1 MDIPIGFQFDPQSG
15 LYYKEE
21 DSWADGAPVRLV
33 TWLDS
38 QSGATQQVCYPA
50 AVESPVIPEAAP
62 VSVFSIPEGFA
73 PYPGSDLYFQ
83 TENCMENGVPVQRV
97 TYYNPAEDSY
107 HQVDYPVEQPSSE
120 PGSVTG
126 DALSSPALEEQADT
140 APDWAGSEQEAA
152 PATAPSAV
160 SPAAEEELLPEPVPV
175 TAEEPLDIELMEMPL
190 DEEEELLDPPPEP
203 LLAVTGLPEQNPYVQ
218 QHTDSSEPPPI
229 YADLSESIEQEIYTA
244 PGVWPLPEK
253 KNKLA
258 VIAAVVGALMLI
270 AVGVCGWRFG
280 WFGGQSAAG
289 DGAEASQPPVISVP
303 STTSGTSNPAESPE
317 VSSEDGS
324 NPLAQLPVSVTVE
337 HYSPWDANITLS
349 GIPFKESYSASIPG
363 KDKDAMLY
371 RWSAAFGSYEVALLY
386 FCKDANDTG
395 TVTPGD
401 MQCNLWKIDSEG
413 GGSAVGEVTYEIAGD
428 SITFF
433 HVTLPAEETDAFD
446 FSSPEA
452 TYAVT
457 ILEGDARLEKDC
469 TAFISKAASEETP
482 VLQLEQVY
490 RYTDEATALE
500 VVLEIHQNDGAFRLA
515 MDLGGSTYS
524 IWGSYFAQSDD
535 ILILEANAP
544 PPPPIWPGNVQFL
557 LQTDGG
563 LQLEG
568 PGDLGVLPIGG
579 VLMPTGDTITT
590 SYQAAGGTDFPYAGE
605 YVCGDEQIP
614 TEYRPSIRLDDTMGF
629 TMTINT
635 DQGMVEGAGQFAW
648 DIQTGMIYLNFEHIS
663 GGDPGDGYR
672 EADVKILG
680 DDQLQF
686 LTEGFGL
693 MGYDEN
699 LGIFTRY

>member
-1 MDIPIGFQFDPQSG
+1 MDIPTGFQFDPQSG

-33 TWLDS
+33 TWLDL

-50 AVESPVIPEAAP
+50 AMESPVIPEAAP
-62 VSVFSIPEGFA
+62 VSAFSIPEGFA

-97 TYYNPAEDSY
+97 TYYNPAEGSY
-107 HQVDYPVEQPSSE
+107 HQVDYPVEQPSPE
-120 PGSVTG
+120 PEPVAG
-126 DALSSPALEEQADT
+126 DALSSPALEEQAYT

-152 PATAPSAV
+152 PAV
-160 SPAAEEELLPEPVPV
+160 FVPAAEEELLPEPVPAA
-175 TAEEPLDIELMEMPL
+175 AEEEYLNTEPIETPLA
-190 DEEEELLDPPPEP
+190 EEDELLDPPPEP
-203 LLAVTGLPEQNPYVQ
+203 LLVATGLPEQNPYAQVP
-218 QHTDSSEPPPI
+218 SEPPPV
-229 YADLSESIEQEIYTA
+229 YTDLPGAIEQEIYTA
-244 PGVWPLPEK
+244 PGTRPLPEK
-253 KNKLA
+253 KSKLA
-258 VIAAVVGALMLI
+258 VVAAIIGVFVLA

-280 WFGGQSAAG
+280 WFGGHSVPV
-289 DGAEASQPPVISVP
+289 DGSGASQPPAVSAP
-303 STTSGTSNPAESPE
+303 GTSDASDPAGPSDAA
-317 VSSEDGS
+317 SGDGA

-349 GIPFKESYSASIPG
+349 GIPFKESYPASIPG

-371 RWSAAFGSYEVALLY
+371 RWGAAFGSYEVALLY
-386 FCKDANDTG
+386 FCEDENDTG

-401 MQCNLWKIDSEG
+401 MQCNLWKTKPEG
-413 GGSAVGEVTYEIAGD
+413 GGSAVGEVAYEIAGD

-452 TYAVT
+452 TYTVT

-469 TAFISKAASEETP
+469 TASISQAASEETP
-482 VLQLEQVY
+482 VLPLEQVY

-524 IWGSYFAQSDD
+524 IWGSYSAQSDD

-544 PPPPIWPGNVQFL
+544 PPPPIWPGNAQFL

-563 LQLEG
+563 LRLEG

-605 YVCGDEQIP
+605 YVCSDEQVP
-614 TEYRPSIRLDDTMGF
+614 AEYRPSIRLDDTMGF

-635 DQGMVEGAGQFAW
+635 DQGMVESAGQFAW
-648 DIQTGMIYLNFEHIS
+648 DIQTGMIYLNFDHIG

-672 EADVKILG
+672 EAEVKIIG

-693 MGYDEN
+693 MGYDQN
-699 LGIFTRY
+699 WGIFTRS